1 MSLAYMLVIYLL
13 AITFIPCNVFGMLF
27 FFFFFFGEVK
37 SFICLLHEN
46 KIGGGRTTGK
56 LASCSDFSVVGMGQP
71 AVRQELGPRS
81 NVAMATGPKAGYW
94 STVWHAFYVREL
106 NSEGQTSLPTRFG
119 YEKALP

>member
-1 MSLAYMLVIYLL
+1 MSLA
-13 AITFIPCNVFGMLF
+13 CSF

-81 NVAMATGPKAGYW
+81 NVAMATGPKAGY
-94 STVWHAFYVREL
+94 
-106 NSEGQTSLPTRFG
+106 
-119 YEKALP
+119 